1 MDIRHMSREE
11 ASEVRQSKVW
21 EMVCKE
27 IDFRIYC
34 LTERL
39 KKCKVSEFEVLQ
51 AEVLSWESFKRLPDE
66 VADRESDWGSETP

>member
-1 MDIRHMSREE
+1 MGREE
-11 ASEVRQSKVW
+11 ATEVRQSKVW
-21 EMVCKE
+21 EIVQKE

-34 LTERL
+34 ITEKL

-66 VADRESDWGSETP
+66 VADRESDSAPETP